1 MISLDDT
8 FKSWQLK
15 DIGSSSS
22 LPVLGSRL
30 CDVVLLNN
38 MEFIMAQLWLY
49 DNKTTY
55 LAWINVLEISIEA
68 TIHCST

>member
-15 DIGSSSS
+15 DIGNSSS
-22 LPVLGSRL
+22 LPVLGSWL

-38 MEFIMAQLWLY
+38 MEFVMAQPWLY

-55 LAWINVLEISIEA
+55 LA
-68 TIHCST
+68 